1 MENQNFVNYYIETLI
16 STMSDAIVR
25 NVSLQANIK
34 VNEEIINEQQKR
46 IQELQE
52 SFDSRIQELQESF
65 DSKVN
70 IENDLKKAKEDLSAA
85 ENNYNALKHQVAHLD
100 TFKNELSKERE
111 EHNKTRKNSEDRI
124 TKITVDFVQQLKTLQ
139 DKIDYLQ
146 LSPAKRKKLDEL
158 KVETKPVLNLSSV
171 TPKKKTLEI
180 IPMEQAEL
188 IQVEDNDTF

>member
-34 VNEEIINEQQKR
+34 VNEEVINEQQKR
-46 IQELQE
+46 IQEM
-52 SFDSRIQELQESF
+52 QESF

-70 IENDLKKAKEDLSAA
+70 VENDLKKAKEDLSDT
-85 ENNYNALKHQVAHLD
+85 ENNYNALKHQIAHLD

-171 TPKKKTLEI
+171 TSKKKTLEI

>member
-1 MENQNFVNYYIETLI
+1 MDTF
-16 STMSDAIVR
+16 
-25 NVSLQANIK
+25 K
-34 VNEEIINEQQKR
+34 NE
-46 IQELQE
+46 L
-52 SFDSRIQELQESF
+52 
-65 DSKVN
+65 SKEREEHN
-70 IENDLKKAKEDLSAA
+70 KTKEDLSAA